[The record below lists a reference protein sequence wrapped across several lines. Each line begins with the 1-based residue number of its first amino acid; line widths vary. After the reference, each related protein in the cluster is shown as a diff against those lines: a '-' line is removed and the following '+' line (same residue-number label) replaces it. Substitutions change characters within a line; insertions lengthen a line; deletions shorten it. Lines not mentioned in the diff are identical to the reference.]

1 MLRAAPMSTLS
12 AVSRCHG
19 IDTSQSMYVR
29 ATVYSAAAGGI
40 LASRSSS
47 RSASVFAS
55 SVMPAASIFWR
66 SASFSWVRSSA
77 SPSSFWIAFIC
88 SRR

>member
-1 MLRAAPMSTLS
+1 MSTAS
-12 AVSRCHG
+12 VVSCCQG
-19 IDTSQSMYVR
+19 MATSQSMYVR

-47 RSASVFAS
+47 RSASAFAS
-55 SVMPAASIFWR
+55 SAMPAASIFAR
-66 SASFSWVRSSA
+66 SESISCVRSSP
-77 SPSSFWIAFIC
+77 SPSSFWMAFSC

>member
-1 MLRAAPMSTLS
+1 MSTLS
-12 AVSRCHG
+12 MVSVRHG
-19 IDTSQSMYVR
+19 IATSQSRYVR

-47 RSASVFAS
+47 RVASLWAS
-55 SVMPAASIFWR
+55 SGIPLASILAR
-66 SASFSWVRSSA
+66 SSSISCVRSSEA
-77 SPSSFWIAFIC
+77 PSSFWIAFIC